1 MVYLKSSHNPL
12 AKKRGQAAI
21 TDLFIAVAI
30 FIVLITITTLIWNLY
45 NSRLQSRL
53 DYDTMVLKGYH
64 IVDALVK
71 SRGYPEDWETL
82 QNPELSTTMFG
93 LADYDHVISGTKID
107 RFAQLSNPNPALGS
121 YTALKNTMKISL
133 YEYRILLKAPDNKV
147 VFDSGK
153 IPAGKFTVN
162 LARFVFYN
170 GQPHILEFA
179 VWK

>member
-1 MVYLKSSHNPL
+1 MT
-12 AKKRGQAAI
+12 KKRGQAAI
-21 TDLFIAVAI
+21 TDLFIAIAI

-71 SRGYPEDWETL
+71 SRGYPEDWEIL
-82 QNPELSTTMFG
+82 PNPETSTIMFG
-93 LADYDHVISGTKID
+93 LADYDHVISDAKID
-107 RFAQLSNPNPALGS
+107 KFAQLSDPSQNS
-121 YTALKNTMKISL
+121 YTNLKNTMKISL

-147 VFDSGK
+147 VYDSGR

-162 LARFVFYN
+162 LARFVFYKD
-170 GQPHILEFA
+170 QPHILEFA
-179 VWK
+179 IWK

>member
-1 MVYLKSSHNPL
+1 MVCFNYNQLT
-12 AKKRGQAAI
+12 KKRAQAAI

-71 SRGYPEDWETL
+71 SGGYPENWENS

-93 LADYDHVISGTKID
+93 LAEYDHVISDAKID
-107 RFAQLSNPNPALGS
+107 KFAQLSDPSKAY
-121 YTALKNTMKISL
+121 YTNLKSIMKISL

-147 VFDSGK
+147 VYDSGR

-162 LARFVFYN
+162 LARFVFYK